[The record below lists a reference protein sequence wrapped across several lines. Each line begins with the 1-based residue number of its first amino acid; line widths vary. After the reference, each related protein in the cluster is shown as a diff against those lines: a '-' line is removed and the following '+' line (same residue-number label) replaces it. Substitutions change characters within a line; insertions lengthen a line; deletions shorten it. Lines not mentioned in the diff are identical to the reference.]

1 MAEEEEK
8 NISKKTYFA
17 NKAFYKSTKNVN
29 KLNNELESF
38 DLDQIEINH
47 SFSKYQS
54 KKKLTTI
61 ITEESL
67 VYNILLEENPED
79 GKINRNYEKVSDEIK
94 KIEQKKNLEKL
105 KLKKKISLISQRF
118 DEIRIKAKSK
128 TKRYKRNNL
137 LTNTEINLRNKTLE
151 MRELDK
157 DKKLNLLELIQK
169 LKIPP
174 EERTIKDILRIKPFI
189 EKTNLAKT
197 FYDEFTDINIVEKLI
212 NFCCIEMTYKMFL
225 QGQTIYKIGDIPKEF
240 YSIIFGKVNL
250 IKSSQEHKLMSGFE
264 YFCYLMN
271 LKNSDSLYLF
281 HKVIHI
287 NANNYYINENHI
299 NIIHYLYL
307 LNYLKSIKDKVST
320 NITFNQVLEIT
331 KIQPEE
337 LGIDI
342 SQINS
347 INYLI
352 NNFKTIKKNLN
363 FITEQMIQKYSF
375 LNDDLIKK
383 NVIIYIDEIHQN
395 LKANDY
401 FGDDILKEEHALTAV
416 SDDYSEMAVLPIKLY
431 NSEIALL
438 KAAAIENK
446 ITNLHLSHFFRE
458 IKYDKFKYKYF
469 KLFSLEKYYNGDILF
484 KEGNNINY
492 IYFIHEGNVQLNTTK
507 SINGID
513 DLITFLLKK
522 KKEIKLNNENISKQ
536 ESGINLNYSAIN
548 SKYDDLVKY
557 LDQKQNNKIMFLTK
571 NEEIGLLSNFL
582 GDKYITSCC
591 IVSKEAKIYKID
603 VKYINQMLLEEKDC
617 IDDYNQRIENK
628 LNLLIQRLLK
638 INNIKL
644 IMVDE
649 KINLEKID
657 KKNFENF
664 EKLITNSSHIKGIV
678 NYNKLNDV
686 LNSKNINSNFSK
698 ENNMKLP
705 FLSKFNKSP
714 KRNISPKEN
723 SKDIKEK
730 RTNIFKKQL
739 NFIDREEIERNLKD
753 NKSISRAKDN
763 IFMTLNNKNITKKVS
778 KIKLY
783 KNKLKGINNEIIEK
797 LFITPL
803 PQNNNISTS
812 KSKINKNIKNSLT
825 LSYDFKARK
834 KRNHFNPEIQQ
845 LITESEKNHNHP
857 YYEPK
862 TIIKRNRYQIFEDNT
877 DKKKI
882 RVENMKKQIFRL
894 KELKSIHSPTKSS
907 EDNYDIFND
916 ILKLK

>member
-1 MAEEEEK
+1 
-8 NISKKTYFA
+8 
-17 NKAFYKSTKNVN
+17 
-29 KLNNELESF
+29 
-38 DLDQIEINH
+38 
-47 SFSKYQS
+47 
-54 KKKLTTI
+54 
-61 ITEESL
+61 
-67 VYNILLEENPED
+67 
-79 GKINRNYEKVSDEIK
+79 
-94 KIEQKKNLEKL
+94 
-105 KLKKKISLISQRF
+105 
-118 DEIRIKAKSK
+118 
-128 TKRYKRNNL
+128 
-137 LTNTEINLRNKTLE
+137 
-151 MRELDK
+151 
-157 DKKLNLLELIQK
+157 
-169 LKIPP
+169 
-174 EERTIKDILRIKPFI
+174 
-189 EKTNLAKT
+189 
-197 FYDEFTDINIVEKLI
+197 
-212 NFCCIEMTYKMFL
+212 MFL

-513 DLITFLLKK
+513 DLITFLSKK
-522 KKEIKLNNENISKQ
+522 KKEIKLNNENISKP
-536 ESGINLNYSAIN
+536 ESEISLNYSAIN

-582 GDKYITSCC
+582 GDKYITSCT

-603 VKYINQMLLEEKDC
+603 AKYINQMLLEEKDC
-617 IDDYNQRIENK
+617 IEDYNKRIENK
-628 LNLLIQRLLK
+628 LNLLIQRLFK

-678 NYNKLNDV
+678 NYNKLNDI
-686 LNSKNINSNFSK
+686 LNNKNINSNFSK
-698 ENNMKLP
+698 EKNVKLP

-803 PQNNNISTS
+803 PQNNNISTL

>member
-38 DLDQIEINH
+38 DLGQIEINH

-67 VYNILLEENPED
+67 VYNILLEENQED
-79 GKINRNYEKVSDEIK
+79 GKINRNYEKVSDEI
-94 KIEQKKNLEKL
+94 
-105 KLKKKISLISQRF
+105 
-118 DEIRIKAKSK
+118 
-128 TKRYKRNNL
+128 
-137 LTNTEINLRNKTLE
+137 
-151 MRELDK
+151 DK

-342 SQINS
+342 SQIN
-347 INYLI
+347 

-582 GDKYITSCC
+582 GDKYITSCS

-617 IDDYNQRIENK
+617 IEDYNQRIENK
-628 LNLLIQRLLK
+628 INLLLQRLFK

-686 LNSKNINSNFSK
+686 LNNKNINSNFSK